1 MTTIQ
6 YRLLE
11 ALKVALPMLPVQIRD
26 GVPWIDYWDVRA
38 EYTDVLAVTAMLTPH
53 DLTRRDLPT
62 DLREI
67 ARRIA
72 PWWRTMDRTAL
83 QSLDGGPVAMVPLD
97 PDTLFRD
104 ACARVV
110 DWLGTDSGS
119 GEIAACLGSRA
130 AIECARLV
138 SPLARHLLF
147 IPAVWMAVSALDEGR
162 LPSRNEADRARAAL
176 SDTLSREWHACSPD
190 APLVVALVDLLY
202 ASQANEYAWALV
214 TECARAQRLNAQAAE
229 RAMQHATIR
238 AVLRDYEPELTG
250 QTADRY
256 TEALSALSAFI
267 DGGPAPAQ
275 WVSEATAPASKLIDE
290 AYRSLRVRAIYYL
303 LIATLPN
310 RAVAMVA
317 SAIEI
322 LEQLREEP
330 TRRA

>member
-1 MTTIQ
+1 MIE
-6 YRLLE
+6 YRLLK
-11 ALKVALPMLPVQIRD
+11 ALKVALPMLPLQVRD
-26 GVPWIDYWDVRA
+26 GAPWIDYKRVRA
-38 EYTDVLAVTAMLTPH
+38 EYADVLAVMEMLAPRN
-53 DLTRRDLPT
+53 LTSGEPPIN
-62 DLREI
+62 LRELT
-67 ARRIA
+67 RRIA
-72 PWWRTMDRTAL
+72 PWWMTTDRTAL
-83 QSLDGGPVAMVPLD
+83 QALDGGPVAMVPLD
-97 PDTLFRD
+97 PDAMFRG

-110 DWLGTDSGS
+110 DWLGTGS
-119 GEIAACLGSRA
+119 VAGETAACLGSRA

-256 TEALSALSAFI
+256 TKALAALRAFCN
-267 DGGPAPAQ
+267 GGPMPGP
-275 WVSEATAPASKLIDE
+275 WVSEATAPASELIDE

-303 LIATLPN
+303 LIATNPI
-310 RAVAMVA
+310 RCEDAVA